1 MFWDIFF
8 PALDDSGGS
17 AGNLGPEI
25 GGFLSDGASDG
36 GALHFALGVDDD
48 AGVVFEVEDDAVL
61 SAEGL
66 ALADDD
72 AGHDLLAESGVTLL
86 DGAHAD
92 IADGGGGEAVEAAAV
107 APCGD
112 DVEVLSTG
120 VVGAVDDGTN
130 GEGKR
135 DLELVATNAD
145 VLSTHLLFEV
155 FFFKDFFVL

>member
-1 MFWDIFF
+1 M
-8 PALDDSGGS
+8 SGD
-17 AGNLGPEI
+17 LGPEVS
-25 GGFLSDGASDG
+25 GFLSDGAGDG
-36 GALHFALGVDDD
+36 GALHFTLGVDDD
-48 AGVVFEVEDDAVL
+48 TSVVFEVEDDAVL

-92 IADGGGGEAVEAAAV
+92 ITDSGGGEAVEAATV
-107 APCGD
+107 APGGD

-120 VVGAVDDGTN
+120 VIGAVDDGTD

-135 DLELVATNAD
+135 DLELVTANANG
-145 VLSTHLLFEV
+145 LSTHVLDR
-155 FFFKDFFVL
+155 FFCCF